1 MDRKE
6 FLLKIKEIL
15 QYEGYTE
22 IDFSTNLLDLEEWD
36 SISIISTVAFLDSNF
51 NKKVKISDLQ
61 NIDTIE
67 DLAKI
72 AGI

>member
-1 MDRKE
+1 MNREE
-6 FLLKIKEIL
+6 FLEKIKEIL
-15 QYEGYTE
+15 SCDSGE
-22 IDFSTNLLDLEEWD
+22 ILSFDSNLIDIEEWD

-51 NKKVKISDLQ
+51 NKKVTVSDLQ